1 MKDLSRLGRSLDS
14 VVIIDNSRF
23 SFQLQ
28 VRKGIECKAFINDL
42 NDSELTELE
51 PFLLYLSSKS
61 VRIDY

>member
-23 SFQLQ
+23 SFQFQ
-28 VRKGIECKAFINDL
+28 VRNGIECKAFINDL